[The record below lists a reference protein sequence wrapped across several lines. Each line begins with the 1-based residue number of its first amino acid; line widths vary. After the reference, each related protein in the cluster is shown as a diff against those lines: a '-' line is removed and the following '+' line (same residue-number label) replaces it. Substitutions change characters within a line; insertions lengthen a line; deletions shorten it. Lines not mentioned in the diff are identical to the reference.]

1 MASAIIYLAIIG
13 MWVAYFLP
21 RWIHTHDEFSGK
33 SVERYKSALRV
44 VAGDS
49 QAAYSMAIHT
59 DLDAQYKKSQTL
71 MRRRIYFL
79 VIFSTLIATS
89 IGATM
94 NLLHWAYIAIPVSGF
109 IVYLAHTRR
118 TINRERIQRRRIEG
132 LQRTTK
138 GISPINL
145 SEVVAPKN
153 PTNSEI
159 RNNLS
164 NDQEELWV
172 PLAEREI
179 TGVVLLPQGSAA
191 TRNTWMPNSIPAP
204 TYVNAPKAV
213 TPRRVIDLTIPG
225 AWSEEQERLEREA
238 LAAAAPSADEVFDQ
252 QLADEAAQKRDRAVN
267 S

>member
-44 VAGDS
+44 VAGDA
-49 QAAYSMAIHT
+49 QTAYSMAIHT
-59 DLDAQYKKSQTL
+59 DLDAQYKQSQSL
-71 MRRRIYFL
+71 MRRRFYFL
-79 VIFSTLIATS
+79 IIFSTLIATS

-132 LQRTTK
+132 LQRSTK
-138 GISPINL
+138 GISPVNL
-145 SEVVAPKN
+145 SEVVAPK
-153 PTNSEI
+153 SEI
-159 RNNLS
+159 KIEA
-164 NDQEELWV
+164 DKKTEQELWV

-179 TGVVLLPQGSAA
+179 TGIVLLPQGSAA
-191 TRNTWMPNSIPAP
+191 TRNTWTPSSIPAP

>member
-44 VAGDS
+44 VAGEVEAS
-49 QAAYSMAIHT
+49 YSMAIHT
-59 DLDAQYKKSQTL
+59 DLDAPYKKSQTL
-71 MRRRIYFL
+71 MRRRIIFL
-79 VIFSTLIATS
+79 LIFSTLIATS
-89 IGATM
+89 VGAAM
-94 NLLHWAYIAIPVSGF
+94 NHLSWLSVGIPVSGF
-109 IVYLAHTRR
+109 VVYLAHTRR
-118 TINRERIQRRRIEG
+118 TINRDRLQRRRIEG
-132 LQRTTK
+132 LQRSTQ
-138 GISPINL
+138 GVSHVNL
-145 SEVVAPKN
+145 SEVVAPKHE
-153 PTNSEI
+153 P
-159 RNNLS
+159 
-164 NDQEELWV
+164 ELWT

-179 TGVVLLPQGSAA
+179 TGIVLLPQGSAA

-213 TPRRVIDLTIPG
+213 AARRVIDLTTPG
-225 AWSEEQERLEREA
+225 QWSEDQERLAREA

-252 QLADEAAQKRDRAVN
+252 QLAEEAATKRDRAVN

>member
-1 MASAIIYLAIIG
+1 MASAVIYLAIIG

-49 QAAYSMAIHT
+49 QVNSNAILT
-59 DLDAQYKKSQTL
+59 DLDAPFKRSQVL
-71 MRRRIYFL
+71 MRRRILFL
-79 VIFSTLIATS
+79 LILITLVTTS
-89 IGATM
+89 VGATM
-94 NLLHWAYIAIPVSGF
+94 NLLHWAYIAIPLSGF
-109 IVYLAHTRR
+109 VVYLAHTRR

-132 LQRTTK
+132 LQRSTQ
-138 GISPINL
+138 GVSHVNL
-145 SEVVAPKN
+145 SEVIAPKDD
-153 PTNSEI
+153 SE
-159 RNNLS
+159 N
-164 NDQEELWV
+164 WV

-191 TRNTWMPNSIPAP
+191 TRNVWTPNNIPSP

-213 TPRRVIDLTIPG
+213 TPRRVIDLTTPG
-225 AWSEEQERLEREA
+225 AWSEEQERLERAA

-252 QLADEAAQKRDRAVN
+252 QLADEAAQKRDKAVN

>member
-44 VAGDS
+44 VAGE
-49 QAAYSMAIHT
+49 AEANSMAIHT
-59 DLDAQYKKSQTL
+59 DLDAPYKKSQAL
-71 MRRRIYFL
+71 LRRRIIFIL
-79 VIFSTLIATS
+79 IFSTLIATS
-89 IGATM
+89 VGAVM
-94 NLLHWAYIAIPVSGF
+94 NLLSWLAIGIPVSGF
-109 IVYLAHTRR
+109 VVYLAHTRR

-132 LQRTTK
+132 LQRSTQ
-138 GISPINL
+138 GVSHVNL
-145 SEVVAPKN
+145 SEVVAPK
-153 PTNSEI
+153 SA
-159 RNNLS
+159 S
-164 NDQEELWV
+164 ELWV

-179 TGVVLLPQGSAA
+179 TGIVLLPQGSAA
-191 TRNTWMPNSIPAP
+191 TRNTWTPNSIPAP

-213 TPRRVIDLTIPG
+213 TPRRVIDLTTPG
-225 AWSEEQERLEREA
+225 QWSEEQEKLAREA

>member
-1 MASAIIYLAIIG
+1 MASAIIYLVIIG

-44 VAGDS
+44 VAGETES
-49 QAAYSMAIHT
+49 AYSMAIHT
-59 DLDAQYKKSQTL
+59 DLDAPYKRSQTL
-71 MRRRIYFL
+71 MRRRIIFFL
-79 VIFSTLIATS
+79 ILSTLIATS
-89 IGATM
+89 VGATM
-94 NLLHWAYIAIPVSGF
+94 NLLNWAYIAIPISGLV
-109 IVYLAHTRR
+109 IYLAHTRR
-118 TINRERIQRRRIEG
+118 TINREKIQRRRIES
-132 LQRTTK
+132 LQRSTT
-138 GISPINL
+138 GISNVNL
-145 SEVVAPKN
+145 SDVISPKED
-153 PTNSEI
+153 S
-159 RNNLS
+159 
-164 NDQEELWV
+164 ELWV

-179 TGVVLLPQGSAA
+179 TGIVLLPQGSAA
-191 TRNTWMPNSIPAP
+191 TRNTWTPNAVPVP

-252 QLADEAAQKRDRAVN
+252 QLADEAAHKRDKAVN

>member
-44 VAGDS
+44 VAGETES
-49 QAAYSMAIHT
+49 VYSMAIHT
-59 DLDAQYKKSQTL
+59 DLDAPYKKSQIL
-71 MRRRIYFL
+71 MRRRILFVL
-79 VIFSTLIATS
+79 IISTLIATS
-89 IGATM
+89 VGAAM
-94 NLLHWAYIAIPVSGF
+94 NLLNWAYIAIPVSGLIF
-109 IVYLAHTRR
+109 YLAHTRR
-118 TINRERIQRRRIEG
+118 SINRERIQRRRIEG
-132 LQRTTK
+132 LQRSTQ
-138 GISPINL
+138 GVSHVNL
-145 SEVVAPKN
+145 SEVVAPKVEHQD
-153 PTNSEI
+153 S
-159 RNNLS
+159 
-164 NDQEELWV
+164 ELWV
-172 PLAEREI
+172 PLSEREH
-179 TGVVLLPQGSAA
+179 TGIVLLPQGSAA
-191 TRNTWMPNSIPAP
+191 TRNTWTPNAVPAP

-252 QLADEAAQKRDRAVN
+252 QLADEAAHKRDKAVN